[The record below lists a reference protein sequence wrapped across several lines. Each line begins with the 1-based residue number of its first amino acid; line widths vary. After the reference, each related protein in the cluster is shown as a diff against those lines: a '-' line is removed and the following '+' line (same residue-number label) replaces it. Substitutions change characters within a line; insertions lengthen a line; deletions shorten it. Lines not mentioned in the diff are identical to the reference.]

1 MRYLFLLASLSS
13 MIFAEG
19 FTVGFQGG
27 TTGLGPALAFQ
38 ISESASFRV
47 GAFFLS
53 LEREEKVD
61 TITYDL
67 DVSLKWMPVLIDWNP
82 GGSIFRMSGG
92 LLFNRSSVNA
102 SYIPDFSVEIGGH
115 TYTPDNVGEV
125 TGKIKM
131 QPVSPYLG
139 IGLGRP
145 VTGNSGVRFILDAG
159 IAFTGF
165 TVNLGHIGG
174 ELSPALEEQ
183 LQEDLDAEADSLEDT
198 LDDLSVYPVFSAG
211 LYYTW

>member
-1 MRYLFLLASLSS
+1 MRFMVLLTFLFS
-13 MIFAEG
+13 MVFAEG
-19 FTVGFQGG
+19 FTAGFQGG
-27 TTGLGPALAFQ
+27 TTGLGPAAAFQ
-38 ISESASFRV
+38 ISENTSCRV

-53 LEREEKVD
+53 LEREEEVD

-67 DVSLKWMPVLIDWNP
+67 DVSLKWMPLLIDWNP
-82 GGSIFRMSGG
+82 GGSIFRLSGG
-92 LLFNRSSVNA
+92 FLFNGSSVKA

-131 QPVSPYLG
+131 QPVSPFLG
-139 IGLGRP
+139 VGLGRP
-145 VTGNSGVRFILDAG
+145 ISGVSGVSFILDAG

-165 TVNLGHIGG
+165 TVNLDHIGG

-183 LQEDLDAEADSLEDT
+183 LQEDLDAEADSLEET
-198 LDDLSVYPVFSAG
+198 LEDLSVYPVFSAG